1 MSLIGPKVTKL
12 RPRKSKALTL
22 EDVAECGID
31 GVEFWMTANVGKVV
45 VLLEVMQQFT
55 EKMAEIKEQGEDS
68 EALQWARAQL
78 EEMRSHLDEMRET
91 MAVLTDYCESE
102 CDTASEARATRG
114 WDDLFQQA
122 KSGSAKLHDLTK
134 TLNVPFGIVDK
145 ALDKKR

>member
-12 RPRKSKALTL
+12 RPRKSKTLTL
-22 EDVAECGID
+22 KDAAEYGID

-55 EKMAEIKEQGEDS
+55 EKMAEIKEEGEDS
-68 EALQWARAQL
+68 EALQWAWAQL
-78 EEMRSHLDEMRET
+78 EEMRSHLNEMRET
-91 MAVLTDYCESE
+91 MAVLTNHCESE
-102 CDTASEARATRG
+102 CDATSEARAARG

-122 KSGSAKLHDLTK
+122 KSGSAKLRDLTK
-134 TLNVPFGIVDK
+134 TLNASFGIVDK